1 MKVTVAFETGLCQR
15 YAEVDVYKE
24 GCQPNQNDN
33 AFFNLDLSA
42 PTIQEL
48 IEKIKEQFD
57 VDDDS
62 IEYDACGEPGRI
74 DIAQTQ
80 DDEGK
85 QATLDQLASWRL
97 GKTRLWYVVYTI
109 AVTKVTREEVKILP

>member
-1 MKVTVAFETGLCQR
+1 MKVTTAFETGLCQR
-15 YAEVDVYKE
+15 YAKVDDYKE
-24 GCQPNQNDN
+24 GCLPNQYHNT
-33 AFFNLDLSA
+33 FFNLDLSA

-48 IEKIKEQFD
+48 VKKIKEQFD

-80 DDEGK
+80 DDEGTP
-85 QATLDQLASWRL
+85 ATPDQLASWRK

-109 AVTKVTREEVKILP
+109 VVTKVTREEVAILS